1 MDVKKSQMNEMPS
14 RKDNNMLKEDIT
26 KGKLTNKQ

>member
-14 RKDNNMLKEDIT
+14 RKDNMLKEDIT